1 MTQILVVDDDVHI
14 RKLICKALEKSGF
27 EALGAA
33 DGKEAII
40 QFGTHRPEM
49 VITDI
54 IMPDM
59 EGTETITQLRQ
70 MDPDVKI
77 IAISGGG
84 FVQPEFYLG
93 LAKKMGADQIIR
105 KPIDLHEMMDKI
117 EALLSPGKNTTS

>member
-1 MTQILVVDDDVHI
+1 
-14 RKLICKALEKSGF
+14 
-27 EALGAA
+27 
-33 DGKEAII
+33 
-40 QFGTHRPEM
+40 M

-84 FVQPEFYLG
+84 FVQPEFYLQ
-93 LAKKMGADQIIR
+93 LARKMGADQIIR